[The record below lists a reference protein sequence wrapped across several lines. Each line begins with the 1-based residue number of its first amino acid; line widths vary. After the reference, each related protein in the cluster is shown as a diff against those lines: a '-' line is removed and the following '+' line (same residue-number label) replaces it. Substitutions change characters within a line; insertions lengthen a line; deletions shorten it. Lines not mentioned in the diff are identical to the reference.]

1 MERITIAI
9 IFASMS
15 KGGDIMKWWYQEKLY
30 NVLWL
35 LMMVLLLVKRFELE
49 CDENTL
55 AGLVTVAIRL
65 SLIAKALWTIRVYRK
80 IRHLKE
86 IGLK

>member
-1 MERITIAI
+1 
-9 IFASMS
+9 
-15 KGGDIMKWWYQEKLY
+15 MKWWAKEKVY

-35 LMMVLLLVKRFELE
+35 LMMMLLLVKRFELE
-49 CDENTL
+49 CDENAL

-65 SLIAKALWTIRVYRK
+65 SLIVKVLWTLRVYRK
-80 IRHLKE
+80 IKHLEE